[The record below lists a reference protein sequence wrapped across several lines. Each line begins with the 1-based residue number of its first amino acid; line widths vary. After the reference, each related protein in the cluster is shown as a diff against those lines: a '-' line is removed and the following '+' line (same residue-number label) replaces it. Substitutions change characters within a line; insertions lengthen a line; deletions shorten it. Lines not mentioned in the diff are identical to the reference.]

1 MIWNLEEPMVVQA
14 PSDIKIK
21 ITEIRDAHDNV
32 VDMQRV
38 YIMFVFADPRNN
50 EYRAVYDPN
59 GVNTL
64 NTKYDGT
71 EGVLKIMIQNYGCL
85 RGQLTVKVG
94 TKSVDEDFT
103 DEMWDWWNKRENSKI
118 TIEGC

>member
-1 MIWNLEEPMVVQA
+1 MVVQA

-103 DEMWDWWNKRENSKI
+103 DGMWDWWNKRENSKI

>member
-71 EGVLKIMIQNYGCL
+71 EGVLKIMIQNYGCM

>member
-103 DEMWDWWNKRENSKI
+103 DGMWDWWNKRENSKI